1 MRVPLLLTT
10 LAAFLL
16 LQSPAIAQV
25 TAPPGI
31 VAAIE
36 ADGYTITRITRSLLG
51 RIIITARGSTGLRE
65 VVINRQTGEIL
76 RDQLFLYDRLNRL
89 APRRGDTFRPGP
101 PPRSGPPGGGRGGPR
116 R

>member
-1 MRVPLLLTT
+1 MRAPLLLTT

-76 RDQLFLYDRLNRL
+76 RDQLFLFDRLNRL
-89 APRRGDTFRPGP
+89 APRRGDTGRPGP
-101 PPRSGPPGGGRGGPR
+101 APSGPPGSGRGGPR